1 MVSFYGWT
9 ESSVISFQTL
19 KSTLLSKPVLIT
31 ASFYLPFI
39 GQTDAGNKAIR
50 AVLSQDISDVEHP
63 IAFLSKFSR
72 NENVYIYILVFS
84 DNLHQVKVK
93 RLEVNKA

>member
-1 MVSFYGWT
+1 MDRIFCQL
-9 ESSVISFQTL
+9 ISKL

-50 AVLSQDISDVEHP
+50 AVLSQDISDV
-63 IAFLSKFSR
+63 
-72 NENVYIYILVFS
+72 VYISSIDMIPRPVIELTECWGYLIPI
-84 DNLHQVKVK
+84 
-93 RLEVNKA
+93 